1 MSSELV
7 YLQCSIKVLCIKKSV
22 LEKVPYLS
30 GMVNFESNGTYDNPA
45 IIDGC
50 SYKALKSI
58 LLSAES
64 DFKKFDEQYF
74 PEYEYFNID
83 TTKLIR
89 DIVFPYKN
97 IEPDTFG
104 ERMKYDNKE
113 LSYEVRKNEMNLR
126 KCIIVNNDEHL
137 DITLDYSYYSV
148 SSDLLKLLHNGDTII
163 VEKYSN
169 YTKIFVSLCIGHIG
183 NINAKRY
190 YINNTSPNYINSYR
204 IDDKKIRQIE
214 IKSNKSYILRSTGI
228 LRIYYDYNSNPIKN
242 IISIK
247 WLEELSSSNY
257 DIINYNIWKYPMN
270 PKTNIPNRIL
280 IDKGIYYYDMTDC
293 MDTNKIMVLQQC
305 TKCPEYWDNSVTLL
319 EI

>member
-163 VEKYSN
+163 VEKYNN